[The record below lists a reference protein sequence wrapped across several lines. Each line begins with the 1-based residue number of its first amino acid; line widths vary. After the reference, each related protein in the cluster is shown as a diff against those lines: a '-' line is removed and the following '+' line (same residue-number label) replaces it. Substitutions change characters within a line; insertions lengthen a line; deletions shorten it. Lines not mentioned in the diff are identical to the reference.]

1 MTVAALARPLSPLQA
16 ALVVAGVSAAVAV
29 YCVGYA
35 ALSGRS
41 ETLATS
47 LGWALVNIAPW
58 LVALEVLKR
67 QTCWRR
73 ILVTLFAAAVVSVV
87 LGALLLGAEVTRFE
101 LWRRLPAFAAVALV
115 AFAAGR
121 VRAKHEADDV
131 AAASLPVPTTRI
143 DWVRAAGNYVELRS
157 GDRTILHRTTLNA
170 AERALADQG
179 FVRIHRSILVRRDRI
194 ERVRNLDVVLRDG
207 THLKIGKRFR
217 SAIAA

>member
-1 MTVAALARPLSPLQA
+1 MTLAEIARPLPPRQA
-16 ALVVAGVSAAVAV
+16 ALLVLAVSAAVAV

-41 ETLATS
+41 ETLAS
-47 LGWALVNIAPW
+47 SIGWALVNVAPW

-73 ILVTLFAAAVVSVV
+73 FAMTLFAAAVASVV
-87 LGALLLGAEVTRFE
+87 LGALLLGAEVTGFE
-101 LWRRLPAFAAVALV
+101 MWRRVPALAAVALI
-115 AFAAGR
+115 ALAAGR
-121 VRAKHEADDV
+121 LRAKREADD
-131 AAASLPVPTTRI
+131 AAAAELPVPSARI
-143 DWVRAAGNYVELRS
+143 DWVQAAGNYIELKI
-157 GDRTILHRTTLNA
+157 GDRTVLHRTTLNA
-170 AERALADQG
+170 AERALANHG

-194 ERVRNLDVVLRDG
+194 ERVRSEDVVLRDG

>member
-1 MTVAALARPLSPLQA
+1 MTVAALIRPLSLLQA
-16 ALVVAGVSAAVAV
+16 ALAIAAASVAVAL

-41 ETLATS
+41 ETFAAS
-47 LGWALVNIAPW
+47 LGWALVNVAPW
-58 LVALEVLKR
+58 LVALEALKR
-67 QTCWRR
+67 RR
-73 ILVTLFAAAVVSVV
+73 PWFEGLSIIAAAAAASV
-87 LGALLLGAEVTRFE
+87 LLGAVLLGSPVTLFE
-101 LWRRLPAFAAVALV
+101 LWRRVPALAAVALV

-143 DWVRAAGNYVELRS
+143 DWIRAAGNYVELRS

-170 AERALADQG
+170 AERALADHG

-194 ERVRNLDVVLRDG
+194 ERVRPLDVVLRDG
-207 THLKIGKRFR
+207 THLKVGKRFR
-217 SAIAA
+217 SAVAA